1 MAKRKQGDL
10 AGIFDSPAPA
20 PAAKQALAEPGTNDN
35 KPARKSPPR
44 PDREGKRGKLVFLNE
59 AAEKS
64 FSIMAIE
71 LDKTN
76 QALMVEAINDLFV
89 KYGRAPIA

>member
-1 MAKRKQGDL
+1 MAKRKQADIS
-10 AGIFDSPAPA
+10 AIFAPPTPAPA
-20 PAAKQALAEPGTNDN
+20 IKEILSEAVTNDN
-35 KPARKSPPR
+35 KPARKSAPR
-44 PDREGKRGKLVFLNE
+44 PDREGKRGNLVWINE

-71 LDKTN
+71 LDKTK

-89 KYGRAPIA
+89 KYGRDPIA

>member
-1 MAKRKQGDL
+1 MAKRKQADISS
-10 AGIFDSPAPA
+10 IFEPPAPA
-20 PAAKQALAEPGTNDN
+20 LAAKEALAEPVTNDN
-35 KPARKSPPR
+35 KPVPKSAPR
-44 PDREGKRGKLVFLNE
+44 PDREGKRGNLVWINE

-71 LDKTN
+71 LDKTK

-89 KYGRAPIA
+89 KYGRDPIA

>member
-1 MAKRKQGDL
+1 MARRKNAALDT
-10 AGIFDSPAPA
+10 IFATPT
-20 PAAKQALAEPGTNDN
+20 PAAPQTASVPVAADDD

-44 PDREGKRGKLVFLNE
+44 PDREGKRGKLVFINE

-89 KYGRAPIA
+89 KYGRDPIA